1 MSFLIFLVI
10 LSVMILV
17 HEAGHFI
24 VARRQ
29 GMKVEKFS
37 LGFGKKI
44 FSFKRNDT
52 EYSLGLVPFGG
63 YVKIAGFSDTE
74 KTGSKEDFLAHSV
87 GSRAK
92 VIFAGPFVNY
102 IFAFLCFWVIFMI
115 GFPRATSKVG
125 ALLED
130 FPAQKAGIEKGDKI
144 VKIDGIDVRYW
155 DELQEIIYNTKKD
168 VLPVEIERE
177 TDIIALDISVK
188 SEEVKDIFG
197 NSVKLN
203 VIGIKAS
210 DDFIIS
216 KYNPYQAF
224 LNGFMHL
231 IDLTKLTYSSLW
243 WMITGKIS
251 FRESVTGPVGIYDMT
266 RQVIQIGFTAVLNL
280 VGVLS
285 MSLAIFN
292 LLPFPIL
299 DGGHIFFLF
308 IEKLRG
314 KRLNQKI
321 EEFISN
327 IGLSCIVALAIYV
340 VYNDLMRFGHIGK
353 ILQFFKD
360 WFK

>member
-10 LSVMILV
+10 LSVMIFI

-24 VARRQ
+24 VARRL
-29 GMKVEKFS
+29 GMKVENFS

-44 FSFKRNDT
+44 FSFKKHGT

-63 YVKIAGFSDTE
+63 YVKIAGFSDAE
-74 KTGSKEDFLAHSV
+74 KTGTKGDFLAHSV
-87 GSRAK
+87 GARAK
-92 VIFAGPFVNY
+92 VIFAGPLVNY
-102 IFAFLCFWVIFMI
+102 IFAFFCFWLIFII
-115 GFPRATSKVG
+115 GFPRITSKVG
-125 ALLED
+125 SLVD
-130 FPAQKAGIEKGDKI
+130 GFPAQTAGVESGDRI
-144 VKIDGIDVRYW
+144 VDIDGVEVGYW
-155 DELQEIIYNTKKD
+155 DELQEIIYNTNKD
-168 VLPVEIERE
+168 ILPVELKRNDE
-177 TDIIALDISVK
+177 IINLDIPVR

-210 DDFIIS
+210 NDFIIA
-216 KYNPYQAF
+216 KYNVFQAF
-224 LNGFMHL
+224 LNGFTHL
-231 IDLTKLTYSSLW
+231 IDLTRLTYSSLW

-266 RQVIQIGFTAVLNL
+266 RQVVQIGFTAVLNL

-299 DGGHIFFLF
+299 DGGHIFFLL
-308 IEKLRG
+308 IEKIRK
-314 KRLNQKI
+314 KRLSQKV

-327 IGLSCIVALAIYV
+327 LGLSFIILMAVYV
-340 VYNDLMRFGHIGK
+340 VYNDLVRFGYIDK
-353 ILQFFKD
+353 IVQFFRGL
-360 WFK
+360 FK